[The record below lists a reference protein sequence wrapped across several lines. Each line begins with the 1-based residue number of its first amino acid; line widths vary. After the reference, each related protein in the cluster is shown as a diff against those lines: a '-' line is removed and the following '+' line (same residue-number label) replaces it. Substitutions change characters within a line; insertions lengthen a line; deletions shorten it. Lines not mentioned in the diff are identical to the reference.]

1 MVEGLCSGCNRP
13 VMDSDPAFVRRHC
26 FRFAGR
32 LCDPPKMKF
41 RYFFSFFFS
50 SSFLGK
56 FFAR

>member
-1 MVEGLCSGCNRP
+1 MEP
-13 VMDSDPAFVRRHC
+13 VIDPEPAFVRRHC

-32 LCDPPKMKF
+32 LCDPPKKKF

-50 SSFLGK
+50 SSFFGK